1 MPRFSIRARPE
12 PSEAAGNTYSDP
24 HPDDSIDEMVVGA
37 GCDGDWCAG
46 GAPCAAAHPPLPSS
60 QTVFL
65 HPSCIAPSTQVR
77 DSAEGEGSLRALNDI
92 CFECFWFDLGLC

>member
-65 HPSCIAPSTQVR
+65 HPSCVAPSTQVR
-77 DSAEGEGSLRALNDI
+77 DLAEGEGNLRALNGI
-92 CFECFWFDLGLC
+92 CF

>member
-46 GAPCAAAHPPLPSS
+46 GAPCAAAHPPSS
-60 QTVFL
+60 QQPNSFPASIVYCAFDAGAGL
-65 HPSCIAPSTQVR
+65 GR
-77 DSAEGEGSLRALNDI
+77 GRRELKG
-92 CFECFWFDLGLC
+92 FE